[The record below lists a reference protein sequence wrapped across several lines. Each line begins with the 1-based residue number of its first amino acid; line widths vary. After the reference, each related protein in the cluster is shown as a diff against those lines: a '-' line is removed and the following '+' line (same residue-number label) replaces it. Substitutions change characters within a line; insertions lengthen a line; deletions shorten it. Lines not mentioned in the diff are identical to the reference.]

1 MIRRSMR
8 IVCTLVVVALAG
20 GLAFPL
26 AVSRPAAAQGR
37 NLLTN
42 GGFEEPFSQFAN
54 YQTAVVA
61 NGWTPW
67 WVWGG
72 GTVNRQPEYQPA
84 APYSNR
90 VRSGGNAQKYF
101 SFYGT
106 HTAGVYQQV
115 SGITPGNQLEFTIW
129 AQAWS
134 SNKDDACC
142 SAESGSLQMKVGID
156 PTGGTD
162 PFASTVVWSGFKEY
176 YDAWGQLS
184 VRARAQ
190 SSTVTVFFYS
200 APQHPV
206 KHNDVYLDD
215 ASLVVTDTSVATTPA
230 PTSAPAA
237 GPTATP
243 VPTAT
248 PTPAQVVHL
257 VQPGDTLRALAIRY
271 GVTVDQIVQANGLS
285 NPDLIFVGQSLVISG
300 GTAASGGMAASGEAG
315 THLVQAGETLGVI
328 AERYDTTVGALAS
341 LNGIVNPNLIYAGQ
355 ALRVPGG
362 GTPAVAPAVEAPSVS
377 APSAART
384 HVVQPGENLFRIAL
398 NYGIPL
404 DALAAA
410 NGISNP
416 ALIYVGQ
423 TLIIP

>member
-1 MIRRSMR
+1 MTRRSMR

-20 GLAFPL
+20 GLAFPF
-26 AVSRPAAAQGR
+26 AVPRPAAAQGS
-37 NLLTN
+37 NLLTD
-42 GGFEEPFSQFAN
+42 GGFEGPFSQFAN
-54 YQTAVVA
+54 YQTAIVA

-67 WVWGG
+67 WVWGS

-115 SGITPGNQLEFTIW
+115 SGITPGYQLEFTIW

-156 PTGGTD
+156 PNGGTD
-162 PFASTVVWSGFKEY
+162 PFASTIVWSGFKEY

-215 ASLVVTDTSVATTPA
+215 ASLVVTQAPVETAPA
-230 PTSAPAA
+230 PTSAPDA
-237 GPTATP
+237 GPTAAP

-248 PTPAQVVHL
+248 PAPAQVVHL

-300 GTAASGGMAASGEAG
+300 GTATSGEAG
-315 THLVQAGETLGVI
+315 THLVQAGETLGTI

-341 LNGIVNPNLIYAGQ
+341 LNGIVNPDLIYAGQ

-362 GTPAVAPAVEAPSVS
+362 GSTVVAPAAAAPSVS
-377 APSAART
+377 ATSAAQT

-416 ALIYVGQ
+416 AMIYVGQ
-423 TLIIP
+423 TIIIP